1 LNNLKNEFLSE
12 GIAVNTERVNM
23 TSLPHAGFIRQH
35 HSMLMAVHQ
44 LTDVLLIW
52 GILAL
57 FVSISGY
64 GWAVCYQ
71 VAAFISSVC
80 YQICAH
86 KNGLYLSWRG
96 QSIFT
101 EVKTVVTTWLVVLG
115 ALLTVV
121 FVFELNESY
130 GGDVMIAWALAVPI
144 AVSFYRVSA
153 GIILRE
159 IRRTGV
165 NTRKIAIVGAKEPG
179 LTLARSIIQSS
190 WMGMDIAGFFDN
202 QVIVGAKPLD
212 GEGLQVLGDI
222 EFLKVQARAG
232 EFDDIYIALPMREEE
247 TIKDLVEYL
256 ANSSCCVHIVPDVF
270 TFKMLNA
277 RSREIGGLPVVSVYD
292 TPFDSFDAV
301 VKRVE
306 DVAISSII
314 LCLIAIPML
323 FIAAAVKFT
332 SKGPAIFKQRR
343 YGINGEEI
351 MVWKFRSMTS
361 CDNGDVVVQAT
372 KNDERI
378 TKVGAFIR
386 RTSLDELPQF
396 INVLQGKMSVVGPRP
411 HAVAHNELY
420 RDQISGYMQR
430 HLVKP
435 GITGWAQV
443 NGWRGETDTI
453 EKMEKR
459 IEFDLFYIR
468 NWSVYLD
475 VKITFLTIL
484 KGFLS
489 HSAY

>member
-1 LNNLKNEFLSE
+1 LENEFLSE
-12 GIAVNTERVNM
+12 GVAVNTEELNLASSM
-23 TSLPHAGFIRQH
+23 PHSGFIRQH

-57 FVSISGY
+57 FVSFSGY

-71 VAAFISSVC
+71 VAAFLSSIF
-80 YQICAH
+80 YHICAH
-86 KNGLYLSWRG
+86 KNGLYFSWRG
-96 QSIFT
+96 QSLFT

-115 ALLTVV
+115 TLLTVV

-130 GGDVMIAWALAVPI
+130 GGGVMVAWALAVPI
-144 AVSFYRVSA
+144 AVSLYRVSA
-153 GIILRE
+153 RIILRE
-159 IRRTGV
+159 MRRIGV

-179 LTLARSIIQSS
+179 LTLARSIIRSS
-190 WMGMDIAGFFDN
+190 WMGMNIAGFFDN

-212 GEGLQVLGDI
+212 GKDLQVLGSI
-222 EFLKVQARAG
+222 ECLKAQARAG

-247 TIKDLVEYL
+247 TIKDLVESL

-301 VKRVE
+301 IKRLE
-306 DVAISSII
+306 DVILALII

-332 SKGPAIFKQRR
+332 SKGPVIFKQRR

-351 MVWKFRSMTS
+351 MVWKFRSMTT

-372 KNDERI
+372 RNDSRI
-378 TKVGAFIR
+378 TKLGAFLR
-386 RTSLDELPQF
+386 KTSLDELPQF
-396 INVLQGKMSVVGPRP
+396 INVLQGRMSIVGPRP

-420 RDQISGYMQR
+420 RDKISSYMQR

-443 NGWRGETDTI
+443 SGWRGETDTLQ
-453 EKMEKR
+453 KMERR
-459 IEFDLFYIR
+459 IECDLYYIR
-468 NWSVYLD
+468 NWAVLFDAKIILLTVFRGFSGSKVY
-475 VKITFLTIL
+475 
-484 KGFLS
+484 
-489 HSAY
+489 

>member
-1 LNNLKNEFLSE
+1 
-12 GIAVNTERVNM
+12 VNTERVNLA
-23 TSLPHAGFIRQH
+23 TNLPQSGFIRQH

-57 FVSISGY
+57 FVSFGSY

-71 VAAFISSVC
+71 IAAFLSSIC
-80 YQICAH
+80 YHIFAH
-86 KNGLYLSWRG
+86 KNGLYFSWRG
-96 QSIFT
+96 QSLFT
-101 EVKTVVTTWLVVLG
+101 EVRTVITTWLVVLG

-130 GGDVMIAWALAVPI
+130 GGGVMIAWALAVPVAI
-144 AVSFYRVSA
+144 SFYRVSA
-153 GIILRE
+153 RIVLRE
-159 IRRTGV
+159 MRRTGV
-165 NTRKIAIVGAKEPG
+165 NTRRVAIVGAKEPG
-179 LTLARSIIQSS
+179 LTLARSILQSA
-190 WMGMDIAGFFDN
+190 WMGLDVAGFFDN
-202 QVIVGAKPLD
+202 RVIVGAKPLD
-212 GEGLQVLGDI
+212 GEDLQVLGDI
-222 EFLKVQARAG
+222 EFLKAQARAG

-301 VKRVE
+301 IKRLE
-306 DVAISSII
+306 DVILSSII
-314 LCLIAIPML
+314 LCLIAVPML
-323 FIAAAVKFT
+323 FIAAAVKYT
-332 SKGPAIFKQRR
+332 SKGPVIFKQRR
-343 YGINGEEI
+343 YGINGDEI
-351 MVWKFRSMTS
+351 MVWKFRSMTT

-372 KNDERI
+372 KGDLRI
-378 TKVGAFIR
+378 TKLGAFLR
-386 RTSLDELPQF
+386 KTSLDELPQF
-396 INVLQGKMSVVGPRP
+396 INVLQGKMSIVGPRP

-420 RDQISGYMQR
+420 RDKISGYMQR

-468 NWSVYLD
+468 NWSVWLD
-475 VKITFLTIL
+475 VKIVAETLV
-484 KGFLS
+484 KGFLNS
-489 HSAY
+489 NAR